1 MFNGTI
7 DLSMKLTND
16 EGETTECK
24 TKDEGETTECKLVSD
39 FLNLITDDEHKVIAI
54 AHVTLLVR

>member
-7 DLSMKLTND
+7 DLSIKLTKD

-24 TKDEGETTECKLVSD
+24 TKDEGETTECKLVSN
-39 FLNLITDDEHKVIAI
+39 FWNLIFF
-54 AHVTLLVR
+54 LLT